1 MDLLKK
7 IRYIFTKQQ
16 KIKFLILFVIMF
28 VGAIFELMGVS
39 LILPFVQVVMDPN
52 SIQQNSIMKFVYDF
66 FNIQSTNSFLL
77 LLSILLIVVYI
88 VKNLYLLLMYYAQY
102 RFTYNNQMRMSGRLM
117 DCYLKK
123 PYTFHLQK
131 NTAEIVRSVT
141 TDVEHLFMLV
151 LNFLQL
157 LAEILV
163 ALMLG
168 VFLLVT
174 DIFITVAVVGLLTI
188 CMLIFFGI
196 FLKKLRVYGADN
208 QTYHG
213 QMIKWINQSLG
224 GIKEIKILHREQF
237 FINSYMENG
246 IKYINSLKKYNF
258 LNQTPKLLIEGV
270 CVVGMLIVVSIML
283 YSGKDATKLIPQL
296 AVFAMAAFRLLPSV
310 NRMNNY
316 MNTIIFYKPSIDLIY
331 NDLIQTQIDNK
342 TDIKFEKKKYE
353 HKNKDINKTEKSIKI
368 SNISFKYPNT
378 DKYVLKDVTFEI
390 PIGKSTAFIGPSGA
404 GKTTMADIILGLIK
418 PETGEILADN
428 LNIHINPLEWSQKL
442 GYIPQT
448 IYLSDDTI
456 RNNIAFGVESK
467 IIDDKAIWNALEQAQ
482 LKEFVENQPNK
493 LYTHIGERGV
503 RLSGGQRQRIGIA
516 RALYHNPEILILDEA
531 TSSLDN
537 ETEEAVMEAIDNLQ
551 GKKTMII
558 IAHRLTTIKNCDL
571 VYEIKDN
578 KVKEA
583 KGK

>member
-237 FINSYMENG
+237 FIDSYMENG
-246 IKYINSLKKYNF
+246 IKYINSLKKFYF

-316 MNTIIFYKPSIDLIY
+316 MNAIIFYKPSISLIY

-342 TDIKFEKKKYE
+342 TDIKFEKKKYD

>member
-237 FINSYMENG
+237 FIDSYMENG

>member
-1 MDLLKK
+1 MNLLKK
-7 IRYIFTKQQ
+7 LRYIFTRQQ

-52 SIQQNSIMKFVYDF
+52 TIQQNSIMKFVYDF

-77 LLSILLIVVYI
+77 LLSVTLIIVYI
-88 VKNLYLLLMYYAQY
+88 VKNLYLLAMYYAQY
-102 RFTYNNQMRMSGRLM
+102 TFTYNNQMRMSGRLM

-163 ALMLG
+163 SLMLG
-168 VFLLVT
+168 VFLLIT
-174 DIFITVAVVGLLTI
+174 DIFITVAVVGLLSI
-188 CMLIFFGI
+188 CMLVFFGI
-196 FLKKLRVYGADN
+196 FFKKLRVYGADS
-208 QTYHG
+208 QTYYG

-237 FINSYMENG
+237 FIDSYMENG
-246 IKYINSLKKYNF
+246 TKYINSLKKYNF

-270 CVVGMLIVVSIML
+270 CVVGMLIVVAIML
-283 YSGKDATKLIPQL
+283 YLGKDATKLIPQL
-296 AVFAMAAFRLLPSV
+296 AVFAMAAFRLVPSV

-316 MNTIIFYKPSIDLIY
+316 INTIIFYKPSIDLIY

-342 TDIKFEKKKYE
+342 TDMDFKKKKCE
-353 HKNKDINKTEKSIKI
+353 HKKKDINKTEKSIKI

-378 DKYVLKDVTFEI
+378 DKYVLKDVDFNI

-456 RNNIAFGVESK
+456 RNNIAFGVEAD
-467 IIDDKAIWNALEQAQ
+467 IIDDSAIWNALEQAQ

-537 ETEEAVMEAIDNLQ
+537 ETEKAVMEAIDNLQ

-558 IAHRLTTIKNCDL
+558 IAHRLTTIKNCDF
-571 VYEIKDN
+571 VYEIKDT
-578 KVKEA
+578 KVKEVA
-583 KGK
+583 K